1 MRFDYNDIKKD
12 LLENWE
18 VITDSQYPEDALG
31 EFADGYLP
39 TYYVDIIDDW
49 RVMPSEFDN
58 TWHEYGIPSSD
69 ISEVSIT
76 GLMTIDLYN
85 YYRQETERAYKDI
98 LRDKE
103 NEDENA
109 E

>member
-1 MRFDYNDIKKD
+1 
-12 LLENWE
+12 
-18 VITDSQYPEDALG
+18 
-31 EFADGYLP
+31 
-39 TYYVDIIDDW
+39 
-49 RVMPSEFDN
+49 MPSEFDN